1 MPEGHDARA
10 RYWAAYLDD
19 RHADLLARRGETA
32 AARRAARRA
41 RSAYE
46 ALGRDED
53 AARVARLV
61 TELEAAREAEGGAER
76 AGHGAG
82 HGAEGDADARAG
94 RGSVDGGDERAANA

>member
-41 RSAYE
+41 RSANE

-76 AGHGAG
+76 AG
-82 HGAEGDADARAG
+82 
-94 RGSVDGGDERAANA
+94 RGSVAGGDDRAANA